1 MYISSLSL
9 LNFRNYASE
18 KIEFSPY
25 TNVIYGGNAQGK
37 TNILE
42 AVYIFSQG
50 RSHRARSDRELIR
63 FGADFAKLSL
73 DFHDSGRDYTA
84 AVQMIKNGKKSIKIN
99 HVQITKL
106 SMLMN
111 YLNAVMF
118 SPEDLELVKGSPSA
132 RRRFIDSSVSQ
143 LYPAYLTSLIDYHK
157 ALAQKNSL
165 LKALK
170 FKGAKS
176 DIMLSVWNEQLAA
189 EGAKIIKYRAEFVKL
204 INSFASRI
212 QDEISGETL
221 KITYSSGIKT
231 DSADKSS
238 IFKYLEKNQRREIEF
253 ASALIGV
260 QRDDLH
266 ISINGKD
273 ARIYSSQGQQRTA
286 ALSMKIA
293 QADYIHSI
301 KNEYPVLLLDD
312 IMSEL
317 DINRR
322 AYLSEKI
329 RDKQVLITST
339 DTDLTESTDNTKLF
353 CIKNGAVAEE
363 NKNVSES

>member
-9 LNFRNYASE
+9 SNFRNYSSE

-25 TNVIYGGNAQGK
+25 TNVIYGDNAQGK

-50 RSHRARSDRELIR
+50 RSHRAKSDRELIK
-63 FGADFAKLSL
+63 FGSDFTKLSL
-73 DFHDSGRDYTA
+73 EFHDSDRDYNA
-84 AVQMIKNGKKSIKIN
+84 AIRMMKNGKKNIKVN

-111 YLNAVMF
+111 YLNVVMF
-118 SPEDLELVKGSPSA
+118 SPEDLDLVKGSPSA
-132 RRRFIDSSVSQ
+132 RRRFIDSSLSQ
-143 LYPAYLTSLIDYHK
+143 LYPRYLISLIDYHK
-157 ALAQKNSL
+157 ALGQKNSL
-165 LKALK
+165 LKTLRA
-170 FKGAKS
+170 KGVKS
-176 DIMLSVWNEQLAA
+176 DVMLSVWNEQLAS
-189 EGAKIIKYRAEFVKL
+189 EGAKITKYRRDFVKL
-204 INSFASRI
+204 IDEFASLI
-212 QDEISGETL
+212 QSEISYEKL
-221 KITYSSGIKT
+221 KISYAPGIKT
-231 DSADKSS
+231 DEADEESV
-238 IFKYLEKNQRREIEF
+238 FKYFERNQRREIEM
-253 ASALIGV
+253 ASAQVGV

-266 ISINGKD
+266 ISINDND
-273 ARIYSSQGQQRTA
+273 AKVYGSQGQQRTA

-293 QADYIHSI
+293 QADYIHHI

-322 AYLSEKI
+322 MYLSQKI

-339 DTDLTESTDNTKLF
+339 DTDLIESTDSTKLF
-353 CIKNGAVAEE
+353 KIKNGSVVMED
-363 NKNVSES
+363 S